1 MESKIKAIMEE
12 IFELDK
18 ETISADLKRE
28 DVLLWDSLNHLSF
41 VTALEEAFNIQLTMQ
56 EIQSLD
62 SLPRIK
68 ETLKKHM

>member
-1 MESKIKAIMEE
+1 MEE

-18 ETISADLKRE
+18 ETISADLKRK